1 MTWLFDLGNTRLKWA
16 RVDNGELRERGV
28 LAHGEP
34 GFERALDARLAEL
47 PRAER
52 ALLASVAG
60 EDLTARVA
68 ALAARHGVP
77 CERVRTQSEFA
88 GLRIAYAEPAR
99 LGVDRFLALL
109 GAHRRGPGPWLI
121 VSVGTALTLDLL
133 ADGAH
138 LGGLIAPSPALM
150 RQMLALRVP
159 ALDVAG
165 GNAVD
170 FARCTE
176 DALAGGTVGAAL
188 GLIERSHAQAATVLG
203 AAPTLL
209 LAGGGGDAL
218 RPALRVPALATPDL
232 VLEGLAFRAGR
243 AP

>member
-1 MTWLFDLGNTRLKWA
+1 VTWLFDLGNTRLKWA
-16 RVDNGELRERGV
+16 RFDDGGLREHGA

-34 GFERALDARLAEL
+34 GFEHALDACLAEL

-60 EDLTARVA
+60 EDLAARVA

-77 CERVRTQSEFA
+77 CERVHTQSEFA

-121 VSVGTALTLDLL
+121 VGVGTALTVDLL
-133 ADGAH
+133 ADGEH

-150 RQMLALRVP
+150 REMLASRVP

-165 GNAVD
+165 GERVD

-188 GLIERSHAQAATVLG
+188 GLIERSHARASECLG
-203 AAPTLL
+203 TTPALL
-209 LAGGGGDAL
+209 IAGGGGDSLLA
-218 RPALRVPALATPDL
+218 ALRVPAEAAPDL
-232 VLEGLAFRAGR
+232 VLEGLAVRAAVTG
-243 AP
+243 